1 MEIVKLDVVG
11 YYSYKPD
18 INVGT
23 YSTDKKEETNTCECI
38 ICKRNIYEPSYN
50 TITSNKNIATETE
63 ITIGKCGHI
72 FHSDCINNWLKQSNT
87 CPIDKVCWHTFR
99 TLDSVTNLVLN
110 KDYNDFRKSINM
122 NKDTNQNKNPNSNSN
137 SNSNSSYKKEINNF
151 SADGY
156 KKHMNNLKQNVNH
169 YSPYNG

>member
-1 MEIVKLDVVG
+1 MEIVKLDIVG

-23 YSTDKKEETNTCECI
+23 YSTDKKEETTLISECI

-50 TITSNKNIATETE
+50 IITSNKNIATETE

-72 FHSDCINNWLKQSNT
+72 FHSDCITNWLKQSNT

-110 KDYNDFRKSINM
+110 KDYNDFRKSINIT
-122 NKDTNQNKNPNSNSN
+122 KDNDNNQKSD
-137 SNSNSSYKKEINNF
+137 YKKEINNF
-151 SADGY
+151 SAAGY
-156 KKHMNNLKQNVNH
+156 NKHMNNLKKNVNQ